1 MDTQVLEALDATAR
15 GALYLSKTIA
25 LTKSRNEMQ
34 NAAAA
39 MFNRQAWDI
48 LQAMDSFHMSEA
60 QGDDTERQVAAIT
73 AAIMLALKRRLNE
86 DAKLFTDAYLGAI
99 SASLTE
105 GWLSRHG
112 IQVRPDD
119 VKASE
124 WVSEHGAEMVTG
136 VNEWTRTQLRSL
148 LLDGLQSG
156 KSISEITESIMSR
169 FADMTGYRAETI
181 ALTETSKAMSYGT
194 LEQGRIMERAGLDV
208 VKEWLLHPLHPHVDE
223 CDENAQMGPVALDTV
238 YTPDVMAPPAHPR
251 CMCFLE
257 VYPDGEVPD
266 NLQILGQIMVIPPAD
281 RTRRGNDNA

>member
-1 MDTQVLEALDATAR
+1 MDAQVLEALDATAR

-25 LTKSRNEMQ
+25 LTESRNEMQ
-34 NAAAA
+34 RAAAA

-112 IQVRPDD
+112 IHVRPDD
-119 VKASE
+119 VRASE
-124 WVSEHGAEMVTG
+124 WVAAHGAEMVTG
-136 VNEWTRTQLRSL
+136 VNEWTRTQLRAL
-148 LLDGLQSG
+148 LLDGLENG
-156 KSISEITESIMSR
+156 KSISEITESIMTR
-169 FADMTGYRAETI
+169 FADMTAYRAETI
-181 ALTETSKAMSYGT
+181 ALTETSRAMSYGT

-223 CDENAQMGPVALDTV
+223 CDDNAQMGPVSLDTV
-238 YTPDVMAPPAHPR
+238 YLPDVLAPPAHPR

-257 VYPDGEVPD
+257 VYPEGAVPD
-266 NLQILGQIMVIPPAD
+266 NLQILGQIMVIPTED
-281 RTRRGNDNA
+281 RTR